1 MSAAEAAEEHAQFK
15 MVRSMNPF
23 ILATLP
29 YIRETVTEVILSHL
43 FMATLFISVF
53 AALGMANMAFHKPKQ
68 ELPSRRKALAIC
80 VTTLMFPTGF
90 LVADLSLAAL
100 DGIPV
105 TNLVSTNVFSSMLF
119 GYLVFLMMYGG
130 IWFRA
135 IRKFPTEQQQQDKMP
150 PMQR

>member
-1 MSAAEAAEEHAQFK
+1 MAEAAEEHAQFK

-29 YIRETVTEVILSHL
+29 YIRETVAEAILSHL
-43 FMATLFISVF
+43 FVATVFISSFV
-53 AALGMANMAFHKPKQ
+53 ALIMANMAFQKPKQ

-105 TNLVSTNVFSSMLF
+105 TNLVSQNVFSSQLF
-119 GYLVFLMMYGG
+119 MYLIFLMMYGA

-135 IRKFPTEQQQQDKMP
+135 IRKCPTEQQQDKMP